1 MQTRWYTAREIAGLP
16 GMPSSEFRTREKLA
30 RLVIP
35 SRQRQ
40 GRTGGGGLEYDSSA
54 LPADTRAALAA
65 RYIEQAS
72 ERAAQAIAAPV
83 ATPDQAQAQLP
94 QTAAEPPVPA
104 APDLPTLRQP
114 PSDTQ
119 ARCADARMQLLYMA
133 AELSAQ
139 TGSIKRA
146 YQQLAAKATLA
157 GPGDEL
163 RAIASAANQRRA
175 TLSARTLEGWAKAR
189 REGGWHA
196 LLPTPAPAQPLV
208 EVGADVALALGMY
221 FSRDPKFRNLTYAA
235 REAARQLGMARDDV
249 PAFYSRCRR
258 AVAKTDNVQAI
269 KARHSGAAR
278 AALLPFKRRDTS
290 VLKPNDVWLIDGH
303 AYKAKV
309 RHPDHG
315 QPFRPELTVAIDA
328 ATRRI
333 QGWSVNYSENV
344 IAVGD
349 CMRHAIGQCG
359 VPAILYSDNGG
370 GETAKQIDC
379 PVDGFCARLGIDH
392 RTGLPGHPQ
401 GHGLIERSWR
411 THAINSARQWGSFLG
426 SDADPGEYRKAAARI
441 AKEQRALE
449 AARKRG
455 DAEVIVLDTK
465 LLPSWEMFVDHIN
478 AIVADYNA
486 HHRHSSLPKRADG
499 KYMTPDEAWAAMVQP
514 GDLHMLS
521 ELEQRALFRPSALRT
536 AQRGEVKFSNNIYYA
551 PELMRRDVD
560 RQQVSVRYD
569 IHDPHTVEI
578 YTLSGEFVCQAKWG
592 GNRMDYYPKPV
603 VERAKEKR
611 VRATIKRRE
620 QQIDAALRELNPT
633 LAEQPAASLPAPG
646 LNAGVPLM
654 PTGQVRQAR
663 SALAGVVIDVQATEA
678 GAAADARPMFFAS
691 PSERYEWLMA
701 HREQWT
707 DTDSRWLD
715 DYTSSEDYAALA
727 DYYASRG
734 LGWEEG
740 GNGFRGAQ
748 AAGGAAA

>member
-16 GMPSSEFRTREKLA
+16 GMPASERRTRDRLQQLA
-30 RLVIP
+30 VP

-40 GRTGGGGLEYDSSA
+40 GRTGGGGLEYDSAA
-54 LPADTRAALAA
+54 LPAQTQAALAA
-65 RYIEQAS
+65 QRIGQAGQ
-72 ERAAQAIAAPV
+72 RAVQAI
-83 ATPDQAQAQLP
+83 T
-94 QTAAEPPVPA
+94 PA
-104 APDLPTLRQP
+104 APLALPEPKGDEALPATAAATPGLLRQP
-114 PSDTQ
+114 PSEGEQ
-119 ARCADARMQLLYMA
+119 RCADTRMQLLRMVDSA
-133 AELSAQ
+133 ACLCGAKKAYAQ
-139 TGSIKRA
+139 V
-146 YQQLAAKATLA
+146 AAQATLA
-157 GPGDEL
+157 QPGDAL
-163 RAIASAANQRRA
+163 HGIVSAANQRRS
-175 TLSARTLEGWAKAR
+175 TLSARTLEGWARLR
-189 REGGWHA
+189 REGGWQA
-196 LLPTPAPAQPLV
+196 LLPAPAQAQPLAA
-208 EVGADVALALGMY
+208 VGEDVAMVLGLY
-221 FSRDPKFRNLTYAA
+221 FSRDPQWRNLSNAVRA
-235 REAARQLGMARDDV
+235 VKRKLGLPADDGR
-249 PAFYSRCRR
+249 ALYGRCRR
-258 AVAKTDNVQAI
+258 AIAKTDNVQAI

-290 VLKPNDVWLIDGH
+290 VLKPNDVWLMDGH
-303 AYKAKV
+303 TYKAKV

-392 RTGLPGHPQ
+392 RTGIPGHPQ

-449 AARKRG
+449 AARKRD

-478 AIVADYNA
+478 AMVANYNA
-486 HHRHSSLPKRADG
+486 HHRHRSLPKRADG
-499 KYMTPDEAWAAMVQP
+499 KHMTPDEAWAAMVQP

-521 ELEQRALFRPSALRT
+521 ELEQRALFRPSVLRT

-560 RQQVSVRYD
+560 RQQVSVRFD
-569 IHDPHTVEI
+569 IHNPHTVEI

-633 LAEQPAASLPAPG
+633 LAQQPAASLPAPSLVTG
-646 LNAGVPLM
+646 MPMQMPAQRAG
-654 PTGQVRQAR
+654 A
-663 SALAGVVIDVQATEA
+663 VIDVQATPAPQAA
-678 GAAADARPMFFAS
+678 GAGAADARPFFAS

-701 HREQWT
+701 HRDQWT
-707 DTDSRWLD
+707 ETDSRWLD
-715 DYTSSEDYAALA
+715 DYTSGDDYVQLA

-734 LGWEEG
+734 LGWEG
-740 GNGFRGAQ
+740 NSNGFKGAQ
-748 AAGGAAA
+748 AAGAAAA